1 MKILDCTLR
10 DGGYYTGWD
19 FPKNLVY
26 NYLININKL
35 PVEYIELGYIGKDS
49 TEYKGEFNFLTVD
62 KIKEVKNQ
70 ISKKIAVMINLK
82 EFRDVEEIT
91 NTLKK
96 YKQVVDLFRF
106 AVNPHEID
114 SSLAI
119 LSSVK
124 NNLEIKIAVNL
135 MYASEFYTNIEL
147 IENSL
152 HKLNDFEIIYIVDSY
167 GSIEP
172 DLLEVFFKKLRAKVN
187 IKLGFHGHNNLELAL
202 SNSIVAFKNGIQFID
217 ATITG
222 MGRGAGNLK
231 LELLLTYLF
240 SKKIVSFEYE
250 SLTSLVNEFE
260 KLRKTHNWGTNFPYM
275 FSGAYSIPQG
285 EVMNLIQKKRYD
297 LEEIIEII
305 SSKNVKKLP
314 IVNFY
319 ISKNVLIIGG
329 GQSVIEHHEA
339 IQRYIKLYK
348 CDLIFTSI
356 KHIELFNELNIKKYL
371 AVAGKED
378 RKLTKKHTFDKL
390 IYAPFSYRLLNNNKS
405 FNEIGFEL
413 SEIKYFDRYPD
424 SGLAIALEFAH
435 SKNTKISL
443 VGFDGYNNFKKRK
456 YSVLHLEN
464 QNIFDVSSNYFKI
477 NSLTPTLYNNLSVK
491 SIYSIF

>member
-10 DGGYYTGWD
+10 DGGYYTNWD
-19 FPKNLVY
+19 FPKNLVN
-26 NYLININKL
+26 NYLKNIDRL

-49 TEYKGEFNFLTVD
+49 TEYKGEFNFLTVE

-70 ISKKIAVMINLK
+70 INKKIAVMINLK

-91 NTLKK
+91 DTLKK
-96 YKQVVDLFRF
+96 YNQLVDLFRF
-106 AVNPHEID
+106 AVNPNEID
-114 SSLAI
+114 SSLGI

-124 NNLEIKIAVNL
+124 NNLGIKMAINL
-135 MYASEFYTNIEL
+135 MYASEFYTNINL

-152 HKLNDFEIIYIVDSY
+152 HKLNKFEIVYIVDSY

-172 DLLEVFFKKLRAKVN
+172 DLLEVFFKKLKDKVN
-187 IKLGFHGHNNLELAL
+187 IKIGFHGHNNLELAL
-202 SNSIVAFKNGIQFID
+202 YNSLIALKNGIQFID

-231 LELLLTYLF
+231 LELLLTYLY
-240 SKKIVSFEYE
+240 SKKIIHFEYE
-250 SLTSLVNEFE
+250 ALSSLVYEFE

-297 LEEIIEII
+297 LEAIIEII
-305 SSKNVKKLP
+305 ANKNVKKLP
-314 IVNFY
+314 IINFDS
-319 ISKNVLIIGG
+319 SKNVLIIGG
-329 GQSVIEHHEA
+329 GPSVIEHNEA
-339 IQRYIKLYK
+339 IERYIKLYK

-356 KHIELFNELNIKKYL
+356 KHIELFNEIKIKKYL

-378 RKLTKKHTFDKL
+378 RKLNQKHTFDKL
-390 IYAPFSYRLLNNNKS
+390 IYAPYSYRLLNHNKL
-405 FNEIGFEL
+405 FDEIGFEL
-413 SEIKYFDRYPD
+413 SELKYFDRYPD

-464 QNIFDVSSNYFKI
+464 QNIFDISNNYFKI
-477 NSLTPTLYNNLSVK
+477 NSLTPTLYNNLNVK